1 MVQWLRLYLAMQG
14 TQAQSLV
21 RELRPS
27 HASEQ
32 LSLSTMTRERV
43 CTAVKHLTCCN

>member
-14 TQAQSLV
+14 TQALSLV

-32 LSLSTMTRERV
+32 LSLSTMTRESLHCSETSHV
-43 CTAVKHLTCCN
+43 L